1 MSSLPIVADHLCHA
15 AKTKPADEADAFGR
29 TAFNRYYYAA
39 YLSTRDLLIQIDRS
53 WARSPHGNIPEIL
66 EIDLIKRLRMA
77 LRPLQAK
84 GLVAEGK
91 AKSLVSQAG
100 SAGGEM
106 ASILRIAY
114 KVRITADY
122 MPEEK
127 VIFEPATFRLA
138 THTEAEAK
146 QWLLRIDRAKGILLN
161 VAKEVG
167 LV

>member
-1 MSSLPIVADHLCHA
+1 
-15 AKTKPADEADAFGR
+15 
-29 TAFNRYYYAA
+29 
-39 YLSTRDLLIQIDRS
+39 
-53 WARSPHGNIPEIL
+53 
-66 EIDLIKRLRMA
+66 MA

>member
-1 MSSLPIVADHLCHA
+1 MSSLPIVADHLCRV
-15 AKTKPADEADAFGR
+15 AKETQADEADAFGR

-39 YLSTRDLLIQIDRS
+39 FLSTRDLLIQVDRS
-53 WARSPHGNIPEIL
+53 WAHTPHSNIPEIL
-66 EIDLIKRLRMA
+66 EMNLMKKLRAA
-77 LRPLQAK
+77 LKPLQIR
-84 GLVAEGK
+84 GLVAEGR
-91 AKSLVSQAG
+91 ARSLVNQAG

-106 ASILRIAY
+106 AAILRMAY

-122 MPEEK
+122 SPEVK

-146 QWLLRIDRAKGILLN
+146 QWLLRIDRSKGILLN